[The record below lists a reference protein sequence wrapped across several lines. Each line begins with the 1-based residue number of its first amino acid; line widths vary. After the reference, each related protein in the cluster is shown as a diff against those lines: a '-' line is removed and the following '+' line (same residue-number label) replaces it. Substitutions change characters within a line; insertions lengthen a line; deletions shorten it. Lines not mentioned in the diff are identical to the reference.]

1 MVERLFF
8 IDLTFKSISNQI
20 LFAISGTICAVC
32 VYRAFLALSV
42 DCRIQEFFKHLTV
55 ILPRIGHSEI
65 PNQLVRL
72 IGFYMV
78 FAAVLKM
85 VRKVLDKPI
94 AGQRRPKTP

>member
-1 MVERLFF
+1 
-8 IDLTFKSISNQI
+8 
-20 LFAISGTICAVC
+20 
-32 VYRAFLALSV
+32 
-42 DCRIQEFFKHLTV
+42 
-55 ILPRIGHSEI
+55 
-65 PNQLVRL
+65 L